1 MREAPPETGT
11 KNINAL
17 RHFDELDDITS
28 GKRDGELTET
38 PEFAANYARELNRS
52 LAYENFYAVMFVC
65 SGKKRSVQTA
75 QSINQEISK
84 INPKIKTLLKVDSRL
99 DSLDEGKIILPD
111 GYTKGD
117 YFPGFDIASRIFME
131 EAHGTDYGK
140 TEDNITYKYG
150 DPVKLATDE
159 YKYPELTKYFSSPGE
174 SYSEY
179 LFRIYSL
186 ILDSVEKS
194 DKFGKKVKIVLVT
207 HAQTFQLIKS
217 LLAILHEIKAGK
229 LNVDNGNLALLCW
242 KDFLDRRK
250 KKTAAAEWNVSPTNL
265 LDIDQKTL
273 NDPILLKILNQ
284 ELEHLNKI

>member
-11 KNINAL
+11 KKINAM
-17 RHFDELDDITS
+17 RHFDELDDLTS
-28 GKRDGELTET
+28 GKRDGELMESS
-38 PEFAANYARELNRS
+38 EFAANYARELNRS
-52 LAYENFYAVMFVC
+52 LAYENFFAVMFVC
-65 SGKKRSVQTA
+65 SDKKRSTQTA
-75 QSINQEISK
+75 ESINEEIAK
-84 INPKIKTLLKVDSRL
+84 INPKVKTLLKVDSRL

-117 YFPGFDIASRIFME
+117 HFPGFDIASRIFME

-150 DPVKLATDE
+150 DPVKLATSE

-179 LFRIYSL
+179 LFRTYSL

-217 LLAILHEIKAGK
+217 LLTILDEIKAGK
-229 LNVDNGNLALLCW
+229 LNVDKGNLALLCW

-250 KKTAAAEWNVSPTNL
+250 KKTAAAEWNVSSTNL

-284 ELEHLNKI
+284 ELEYLNKI